1 MRILLDNCVP
11 RKLARLIPG
20 HTARTAVEERLAHL
34 SDKALLDAMAGKFD
48 ALITVDRGIE
58 HQQNMTGRAIV
69 VGLIMA
75 KSNSIGALAPHVDE
89 LVRRLEGAS
98 PGTIVTVP

>member
-11 RKLARLIPG
+11 RKLARHIQG
-20 HTARTAVEERLAHL
+20 HSVRTAAEEQWAHL
-34 SDKALLDAMAGKFD
+34 SDKALLDAMAGTFD
-48 ALITVDRGIE
+48 ALITVDRGIQ
-58 HQQNMTGRAIV
+58 HQQNMTGRLIV

-75 KSNSIGALAPHVDE
+75 RSNSLSALSPRVAE
-89 LVRRLEGAS
+89 LVRRIEAAS